1 MEFVTMLDYLEAQ
14 LNQDKTFM
22 DRFLDENMI
31 KSKKFK
37 RACQNRSRWLN
48 WYCQAKDDVLK
59 EYLDSIETK
68 NISKTKVK
76 TSGTKTK
83 KSKVEPKEESKVK
96 TDSLKTKKTKPMNK

>member
-1 MEFVTMLDYLEAQ
+1 MEFVKMMVYLEAQ

-59 EYLDSIETK
+59 DEFHQNLTRCEKYLDKLCYYGYSYNELK
-68 NISKTKVK
+68 KKYSGNI
-76 TSGTKTK
+76 
-83 KSKVEPKEESKVK
+83 
-96 TDSLKTKKTKPMNK
+96 